1 MSRRHLGSCPAPSV
15 TWMMA
20 VDLSVLC
27 CKVLNPCDLEAC
39 QSKKCK
45 KCEPL
50 DPVGS
55 FLQWYELSTPQSCP
69 SPASSFLTAP
79 SPTLGQSHHSACR
92 SLHAPW
98 SGQREL
104 QAQPAV
110 VAPPLILPGTP
121 WSCPPGGWQ
130 GRGVLITRVFVQEV
144 KIQGNAR
151 QSGAVTGAPQPSGDS
166 CVHTSYLGQ
175 P

>member
-1 MSRRHLGSCPAPSV
+1 MRRRHLGSCPAPSI

-45 KCEPL
+45 KGEPL

-79 SPTLGQSHHSACR
+79 SPTLLVPCM
-92 SLHAPW
+92 LH
-98 SGQREL
+98 GRDREL

-110 VAPPLILPGTP
+110 VAPPLIIPGTP
-121 WSCPPGGWQ
+121 PGLALLVD
-130 GRGVLITRVFVQEV
+130 GREGVSL
-144 KIQGNAR
+144 
-151 QSGAVTGAPQPSGDS
+151 S
-166 CVHTSYLGQ
+166 LGCLFRR
-175 P
+175 